1 MTQRASDL
9 LAEVAD
15 RLSSDATDSGMVVAE
30 AVRAIEPEL
39 LKGYKDGSIDE
50 LVGMSVAFLKALFR
64 SLRPDS
70 KLPWPEYYTQARE
83 YARRYAEKGVPLE
96 SLMEGLA
103 IFRRTVMAR
112 VTDEM
117 GESPYADEVL
127 LLAQSRLG
135 DVVEHLNSMFI
146 RGYLDYTESKYSARQ
161 SELRGLYHIA
171 SALGR
176 SLDVS
181 EIAEVGLR
189 ETLKVLGLQAGAV
202 WVRDGARLKL
212 AKTIGMQPGEED
224 EFSDSGRSG
233 LMRVLEVSTGPA
245 ESRVDRIA
253 GEWSAIRAELRTK
266 GVLLG
271 AMTVATRL
279 PRTFESSD
287 LEFVAA
293 VADQIAV
300 ALDRARQHTKEAR
313 TDYLTGLANRP
324 EFERAIDR
332 AVASADRH
340 KRRLALMMIDL
351 DNLKDIN
358 DTYGHHVGDGAI
370 REPAPEPKPDPDHVP
385 QREGP
390 RRVVLRA
397 RHARGRA
404 RSPRQGPGSRARRQP
419 PVGTPGR
426 GGGVPGSRRPG
437 RTLER
442 RAANGAHGSD
452 VRHAGPRLRLF
463 HLWHAL
469 VPQLRHPR
477 IGCPAGGAGAC
488 VGAGSWRWEVRRAGP
503 RDARAQ
509 HRPRPEWRS
518 ARPARPLRRRRR
530 RAQTPRLRH
539 AACRRPGYGPL
550 GEAPVALRGRLAGLV
565 APATGPLAGQAPLS
579 LTHSPRGEW
588 GAMASLVGTGPSG
601 PAFPS
606 RRGPARRRPR
616 PCTLPARRP
625 HRAGCCSGWCRCRL
639 RVSRASRPRW

>member
-15 RLSSDATDSGMVVAE
+15 RLSTDATQSGMVVAE

-50 LVGMSVAFLKALFR
+50 LVNMSINFLRALFR

-103 IFRRTVMAR
+103 IFRRTVVAR
-112 VTDEM
+112 VTDEL

-135 DVVEHLNSMFI
+135 DVIEHLNSMFI
-146 RGYLDYTESKYSARQ
+146 RGYLDWTESKYSARQ

-351 DNLKDIN
+351 DNLKEIN
-358 DTYGHHVGDGAI
+358 DTYGHHVGDEAI
-370 REPAPEPKPDPDHVP
+370 RVLAAELQRAVRATDTCGRLGGDEFGVAMPDAD
-385 QREGP
+385 E
-390 RRVVLRA
+390 
-397 RHARGRA
+397 
-404 RSPRQGPGSRARRQP
+404 
-419 PVGTPGR
+419 
-426 GGGVPGSRRPG
+426 
-437 RTLER
+437 
-442 RAANGAHGSD
+442 
-452 VRHAGPRLRLF
+452 
-463 HLWHAL
+463 
-469 VPQLRHPR
+469 
-477 IGCPAGGAGAC
+477 
-488 VGAGSWRWEVRRAGP
+488 
-503 RDARAQ
+503 RDAREVGNRVREALE
-509 HRPRPEWRS
+509 HLNRTAKLPVPVEFSIGITAWRQGLDWQAMYQS
-518 ARPARPLRRRRR
+518 ADKALYVDKRR
-530 RAQTPRLRH
+530 RH
-539 AACRRPGYGPL
+539 AAKKRL
-550 GEAPVALRGRLAGLV
+550 GETPVK
-565 APATGPLAGQAPLS
+565 T
-579 LTHSPRGEW
+579 
-588 GAMASLVGTGPSG
+588 PSD
-601 PAFPS
+601 
-606 RRGPARRRPR
+606 
-616 PCTLPARRP
+616 
-625 HRAGCCSGWCRCRL
+625 
-639 RVSRASRPRW
+639 

>member
-103 IFRRTVMAR
+103 VFRRTVVAR
-112 VTDEM
+112 VTEEL
-117 GESPYADEVL
+117 GENPYSDEVL

-135 DVVEHLNSMFI
+135 HVVEHLNSSLI
-146 RGYLDYTESKYSARQ
+146 RGYLDYTESKQRARQ
-161 SELRGLYHIA
+161 TELHGLYHIA

-202 WVRDGARLKL
+202 WIREGARLKL
-212 AKTIGMQPGEED
+212 AKTIGMQQGEEE
-224 EFSDSGRSG
+224 EFTESGRSG
-233 LMRVLEVSTGPA
+233 LIRVVEVSSGAA

-279 PRTFESSD
+279 PRTFEPSD
-287 LEFVAA
+287 LQFVAA

-332 AVASADRH
+332 AVAASERH

-351 DNLKDIN
+351 DNLKEIN
-358 DTYGHHVGDGAI
+358 DTYGHHVGDEAI
-370 REPAPEPKPDPDHVP
+370 RVLAAELQRAVRATDTCGRLGGDEFGVAMPDADERDATEVAARVRHSLEHLNREAKLPVRVEFSIGIAAWKPAMDWQAMYVQADKELYADK
-385 QREGP
+385 RS
-390 RRVVLRA
+390 
-397 RHARGRA
+397 RH
-404 RSPRQGPGSRARRQP
+404 SARRKT
-419 PVGTPGR
+419 G
-426 GGGVPGSRRPG
+426 
-437 RTLER
+437 E
-442 RAANGAHGSD
+442 
-452 VRHAGPRLRLF
+452 
-463 HLWHAL
+463 
-469 VPQLRHPR
+469 
-477 IGCPAGGAGAC
+477 
-488 VGAGSWRWEVRRAGP
+488 
-503 RDARAQ
+503 ARA
-509 HRPRPEWRS
+509 
-518 ARPARPLRRRRR
+518 
-530 RAQTPRLRH
+530 
-539 AACRRPGYGPL
+539 
-550 GEAPVALRGRLAGLV
+550 
-565 APATGPLAGQAPLS
+565 
-579 LTHSPRGEW
+579 
-588 GAMASLVGTGPSG
+588 
-601 PAFPS
+601 
-606 RRGPARRRPR
+606 
-616 PCTLPARRP
+616 
-625 HRAGCCSGWCRCRL
+625 
-639 RVSRASRPRW
+639 

>member
-332 AVASADRH
+332 AVASAERH
-340 KRRLALMMIDL
+340 KRRLALMMID
-351 DNLKDIN
+351 
-358 DTYGHHVGDGAI
+358 TYGHHVGDEAI
-370 REPAPEPKPDPDHVP
+370 RVLAAELQRAVRATDTCGRLGGDEFGVAMPDAD
-385 QREGP
+385 E
-390 RRVVLRA
+390 
-397 RHARGRA
+397 
-404 RSPRQGPGSRARRQP
+404 
-419 PVGTPGR
+419 
-426 GGGVPGSRRPG
+426 
-437 RTLER
+437 
-442 RAANGAHGSD
+442 
-452 VRHAGPRLRLF
+452 
-463 HLWHAL
+463 
-469 VPQLRHPR
+469 
-477 IGCPAGGAGAC
+477 
-488 VGAGSWRWEVRRAGP
+488 
-503 RDARAQ
+503 RDAREVGVRVREALE
-509 HRPRPEWRS
+509 HLNRTSKLPVPVEFSIGITAWRPGLDWQAMYQS
-518 ARPARPLRRRRR
+518 ADKALYVDKRR
-530 RAQTPRLRH
+530 RH
-539 AACRRPGYGPL
+539 AAKKRL
-550 GEAPVALRGRLAGLV
+550 SETPVK
-565 APATGPLAGQAPLS
+565 T
-579 LTHSPRGEW
+579 
-588 GAMASLVGTGPSG
+588 PSD
-601 PAFPS
+601 
-606 RRGPARRRPR
+606 
-616 PCTLPARRP
+616 
-625 HRAGCCSGWCRCRL
+625 
-639 RVSRASRPRW
+639 